1 MPNIKPGT
9 LIPPGTPVVYGER
22 TESVKGSVGVV
33 HYEIVR
39 GVGGISTKNANTM
52 SPLEFLN
59 SSRYKEYIASK
70 TGKNKTNQ
78 KDGPIKQSQLPAI
91 PQNIAQVPTQN
102 IPTPQV
108 KSPSTSPQLQ
118 SLPQR
123 VMSAPPKQVP
133 QIQSYPSYS
142 QGQSYIIERP
152 IMMMSNTPS
161 VKSSGTNTVI
171 VQPSSGRN
179 NSGPHM
185 GQIVNNILKSMLLT
199 TLSSS

>member
-1 MPNIKPGT
+1 LEVSPNNG
-9 LIPPGTPVVYGER
+9 
-22 TESVKGSVGVV
+22 
-33 HYEIVR
+33 
-39 GVGGISTKNANTM
+39 N
-52 SPLEFLN
+52 
-59 SSRYKEYIASK
+59 
-70 TGKNKTNQ
+70 KNKTNQ